1 MFQVEKVLLIDAGNS
16 YLKVSLIENG
26 VIQPTE
32 RILDNDEELL
42 RLKSRFLNNPK
53 VLSSVLDND
62 RTQRIAHI
70 LNPCLVLS
78 TQLPL
83 PIVQEYESPQTL
95 GIDRLCNACAIH
107 QLKKTIAAI
116 SIDIGTCIKFDVV
129 EENRYVGGSISPG
142 IELRYRSM
150 HAFTGKLPLLEDR
163 GKAELIGKNSHQSMH
178 SGVINGIQKELE
190 GFMTEYRNRYDE
202 LTFFITGG
210 DAVFFDFE
218 GKSDIF
224 AVEKLTLQGMYT
236 IYSFNAK

>member
-1 MFQVEKVLLIDAGNS
+1 MSKQEKVLLIDAGNS
-16 YLKVSLIENG
+16 YLKVSLMVNG
-26 VIQPTE
+26 VLQPTE
-32 RILDNDEELL
+32 RFSDNDEELFL
-42 RLKSRFLNNPK
+42 LNTRFLNIPK
-53 VLSSVLDND
+53 VLSSVLDNE
-62 RTQRIAHI
+62 RSQHIAHI
-70 LNPCLVLS
+70 LSPCLVLS

-83 PIVQEYESPQTL
+83 PIEQEYESPETL

-107 QLKKTIAAI
+107 QFKKTIAAI

-150 HAFTGKLPLLEDR
+150 HEFTGKLPLLDKR
-163 GKAELIGKNSHQSMH
+163 DKTDLIGKNSHQSMH

-190 GFMTEYRNRYDE
+190 GFITEYRNRYAD

-210 DAVFFDFE
+210 DAVYFDFE

-224 AVEKLTLQGMYT
+224 AVENLTLEGMYT